1 MAIIQY
7 SRNRGKPWGG
17 HPLVT
22 MVTSAIR
29 GKGLFCWKW
38 SRHQERALEDLALL
52 LEIFKK
58 TIRQW
63 FKTLLKIGLRGKP
76 SDLTV
81 RRPFFIIDEV
91 GFCKIE
97 GEGQATQ
104 GKQHPRNLIWCYIGE
119 NLKWSRCQFT
129 FSISFHARPQT
140 RNFQRPTQ
148 EHGTKIRGGAVK
160 VITFLQSVCQS

>member
-1 MAIIQY
+1 MHKTTFIGDKMKMRKKRFLAKKRRSSRRSTPLVHGGAGSVMAIIQY

-76 SDLTV
+76 SDFDGQTT
-81 RRPFFIIDEV
+81 FFIIDEV

-97 GEGQATQ
+97 VEGQATQ
-104 GKQHPRNLIWCYIGE
+104 GKQHPRNLIWC
-119 NLKWSRCQFT
+119 
-129 FSISFHARPQT
+129 
-140 RNFQRPTQ
+140 
-148 EHGTKIRGGAVK
+148 
-160 VITFLQSVCQS
+160 